1 MDAGNRP
8 ARVSAPA
15 NGVLTFEADG
25 RTWRLCASV
34 NALCELESLVSDPEQ
49 VALLMSGGDANFS
62 TIRAGFCAFLRD
74 NHPDL
79 TQEEAGLLLDH
90 LGLRVAGGK
99 MAQALMIAFPQV
111 TSPNPRKA
119 ARKKA

>member
-1 MDAGNRP
+1 MNTRSG
-8 ARVSAPA
+8 RVSTPA

-25 RTWRLCASV
+25 QTWRLCASV

-49 VALLMSGGDANFS
+49 VALLMSGGDANFT

-79 TQEEAGLLLDH
+79 TEEDAGLLLDH
-90 LGLRVAGGK
+90 LGLQPAGAK
-99 MAQALMIAFPQV
+99 LAQALMIAFPQV
-111 TSPNPRKA
+111 TDPRPRKA